1 LAAAGL
7 NVEVDLET
15 GKVKVGNVPGGQRPG
30 GTSTVASMSSVASI
44 STVSTVSTN
53 AKSKDSI
60 ATSTGTPS
68 SFGRLMMS
76 GGDRARTPAGRAV
89 QAALEAGLRV
99 NTEDDDDSELEI
111 PKNWKVADLS

>member
-1 LAAAGL
+1 
-7 NVEVDLET
+7 
-15 GKVKVGNVPGGQRPG
+15 
-30 GTSTVASMSSVASI
+30 
-44 STVSTVSTN
+44 
-53 AKSKDSI
+53 
-60 ATSTGTPS
+60 
-68 SFGRLMMS
+68 MMS